1 MRVRSRNRNYLARL
15 EESEGLVENERKE
28 GYVRKGRWGRTGES
42 TAVPGST
49 EFLEIPEENANERE
63 KSMGRN

>member
-1 MRVRSRNRNYLARL
+1 L